1 MGPPP
6 DPRALKHVT
15 VTLPSGV
22 TYSGVLAHI
31 DDFSVALRDDS
42 DAYRSWIYDDVPR
55 IRVEVHDPL
64 EQHLKLLRQYSNE
77 DMHNI
82 LAYLETLK

>member
-6 DPRALKHVT
+6 DPRSLKHVT
-15 VTLPSGV
+15 VSLPSGAK
-22 TYSGVLAHI
+22 YSGVLAHI

-42 DAYRSWIYDDVPR
+42 GAYRSWVYDDVPG
-55 IRVEVHDPL
+55 IHVEIHNPL
-64 EQHLKLLRQYSNE
+64 EQHLKLLRQYSDT

>member
-1 MGPPP
+1 
-6 DPRALKHVT
+6 
-15 VTLPSGV
+15 
-22 TYSGVLAHI
+22 VLAHI

-42 DAYRSWIYDDVPR
+42 GAYRSWVYDDVKG

-64 EQHLKLLRQYSNE
+64 EQHLKLLRQYSDA